1 MKTNDVL
8 TSNRSILSLIF
19 LLFFQ
24 SALIFG
30 QSIKLIDAGGPVPEV
45 YVRVQQVGGEVV
57 LEGLTD
63 NNGLFNAGMK
73 FSAGDR
79 VELMIRHLSYASLDT
94 TLSLTDGLTTIPIGT
109 ANYDLGAVTFVSGRI
124 NKQRSVTLNQRD
136 FLRLA
141 SSFDDPSRV
150 VVKAP
155 GFTGTNDQNNSLSF
169 RGMPSH
175 YYKWQI
181 GKLDIVNPNHLANAG
196 TLQDLASVNGG
207 GVNMVSGQ
215 LINKYQYHLPG
226 TTHAQSGN
234 QLAGVSQ
241 MELTDSIPSFVQA
254 SLLGLEAGLGIN
266 KNGHHFWANY
276 RYSFT
281 GLLADFGID
290 FGGESIKFQDVIANY
305 SYEKNGNHS
314 RVFGGWGNNSNLFTA
329 RDSITS
335 FKDLQNI
342 DYRGNTYFFGAEN
355 TMKLSKGKVLS
366 FGFANSNKTANRNSE
381 SLSIIDDQSD
391 FLLKQNMASAY
402 VDFEFFSNMN
412 LGFNYSGSN
421 FEMNYQRSG
430 EVTQNSNVQNKQIS
444 TSRLYYTIFCR
455 SKNGFELT
463 PMLAV
468 DMHTGVK
475 TVLKFNPRLQV
486 RKYFSTGYSV
496 SANLYNNSSVL
507 APPFDAQVV
516 SSFNLELN
524 AEKTLKAGQVGITGF
539 YHNFSNTANS
549 LDDIWSYNATIPIL
563 NTDGISRGITFYL
576 SDAISEGWWYDVN
589 ASLLTIK
596 NQDDLPALGDIR
608 KSMNAQFGRTFQLGK
623 RNLSIAA
630 AFTMRDGQLSYV
642 LDQNQLPVD
651 NNKQIASSPY
661 IRLDLRVNYKMKR
674 SMLSLDLQNVLNRVN
689 EGAYAYDPYLNQY
702 TFIQQLGLVPLVS
715 YRFFFHK

>member
-8 TSNRSILSLIF
+8 TSKRSILSLIF
-19 LLFFQ
+19 LLVIQF
-24 SALIFG
+24 SLLYG
-30 QSIKLIDAGGPVPEV
+30 QTIKVTDTNGPVAEV
-45 YVRVQQVGGEVV
+45 YLRIQLVDGDLV

-63 NNGLFNAGMK
+63 NNGLLDAGMK

-79 VELMIRHLSYASLDT
+79 VAVNLRHLSYTSRDT
-94 TLSLTDGLTTIPIGT
+94 ILTLEEEPIAIELGP

-181 GKLDIVNPNHLANAG
+181 GKLDVVNPNHLANAG

-266 KNGHHFWANY
+266 NNGHHFWTNY

-305 SYEKNGNHS
+305 SYEKNGSHI
-314 RVFGGWGNNSNLFTA
+314 RIFGGWGNNSNLFTA

-342 DYRGNTYFFGAEN
+342 DYRGNTYFLGAES

-366 FGFANSNKTANRNSE
+366 IGVANSDKEANRYSE
-381 SLSIIDDQSD
+381 ALSIIDDQSD
-391 FLLKQNMASAY
+391 FLLKQNMTSAY
-402 VDFEFFSNMN
+402 ADLEFFSNMN

-430 EVTQNSNVQNKQIS
+430 EVTQNSNVQNRQIS
-444 TSRLYYTIFCR
+444 TSRLYYTLFCR
-455 SKNGFELT
+455 PLHGFELI
-463 PMLAV
+463 PMLAI

-475 TVLKFNPRLQV
+475 TVFKYNPRLQV
-486 RKYFSTGYSV
+486 RKYFSSGYSV
-496 SANLYNNSSVL
+496 SANLYKNSSVL

-516 SSFNLELN
+516 SSLNFELS
-524 AEKTLKAGQVGITGF
+524 AEKTLKAGQVGVTGF

-549 LDDIWSYNATIPIL
+549 LDDIWSYNATIPVL
-563 NTDGISRGITFYL
+563 NTAGISQGFTFYW
-576 SDAISEGWWYDVN
+576 SDAIREGWWYDVN
-589 ASLLTIK
+589 ASILTIK
-596 NQDDLPALGDIR
+596 NQEDLPALGDIR
-608 KSMNAQFGRTFQLGK
+608 KSMNLQFGRTFQVGK
-623 RNLSIAA
+623 NNLSLAA

-642 LDQNQLPVD
+642 LDQNQMPVD
-651 NNKQIASSPY
+651 NNMQIASSPY
-661 IRLDLRVNYKMKR
+661 VRLDLRVNYKMKR

-689 EGAYAYDPYLNQY
+689 EGAYAYDPFLNQY
-702 TFIQQLGLVPLVS
+702 TYIQQLGLVPLVS
-715 YRFFFHK
+715 YRFFFQR

>member
-8 TSNRSILSLIF
+8 TSKRSILSLIF
-19 LLFFQ
+19 LLVIQF
-24 SALIFG
+24 SLLYG
-30 QSIKLIDAGGPVPEV
+30 QTIKVTDTNGPIAEV
-45 YVRVQQVGGEVV
+45 YLRIQLVNGDLI

-63 NNGLFNAGMK
+63 NNGLLDAGMK
-73 FSAGDR
+73 FSPGDW
-79 VELMIRHLSYASLDT
+79 VAISMRHLSYTSVDT
-94 TLSLTDGLTTIPIGT
+94 TISIPDGSTTLGMGA

-215 LINKYQYHLPG
+215 LINRYQYHLPG

-234 QLAGVSQ
+234 QLAGVSE
-241 MELTDSIPSFVQA
+241 MELADSIPSFVQA

-290 FGGESIKFQDVIANY
+290 FGGESIKFQDIIANY
-305 SYEKNGNHS
+305 SYENNGNHS
-314 RVFGGWGNNSNLFTA
+314 RIFGGWGNNSNLFIA

-342 DYRGNTYFFGAEN
+342 DYRGNTYFFGAEGKR
-355 TMKLSKGKVLS
+355 KLRNGKMLS
-366 FGFANSNKTANRNSE
+366 FGAANSDKEANRNSE
-381 SLSIIDDQSD
+381 SLSLIDDQSN
-391 FLLKQNMASAY
+391 FLLRQNMTSAY
-402 VDFEFFSNMN
+402 LDFDFHPNMSVG
-412 LGFNYSGSN
+412 LNYSGSN
-421 FEMNYQRSG
+421 FDMNYQRSG
-430 EVTQNSNVQNKQIS
+430 EVTQSSNIQNTQIS
-444 TSRLYYTIFCR
+444 TSRLYYTLLCR
-455 SKNGFELT
+455 LQNGFELNS
-463 PMLAV
+463 MLAL
-468 DMHTGVK
+468 DLHSGTQ
-475 TVLKFNPRLQV
+475 TALKLNPKVQI
-486 RKYFSTGYSV
+486 RKYFSSGYSV
-496 SANLYNNSSVL
+496 SAHAYQNSSVL
-507 APPFDAQVV
+507 APPFDARVV
-516 SSFNLELN
+516 SSFNVELN
-524 AEKTLKAGQVGITGF
+524 AEKTLKAGQLGVTAF
-539 YHNFSNTANS
+539 YHKFSNTANS
-549 LDDIWSYNATIPIL
+549 LDDIWSYNAALPIL
-563 NTDGISRGITFYL
+563 NTGGNSRGLTFYW
-576 SDAISEGWWYDVN
+576 SDAIRESWWYDVN
-589 ASLLTIK
+589 ASFLTIK
-596 NQDDLPALGDIR
+596 NQDNLPALGDIR
-608 KSMNAQFGRTFQLGK
+608 KSMNAQFGRTFNVGK
-623 RNLSIAA
+623 NNLSVAA

-651 NNKQIASSPY
+651 NNLQIASNPY
-661 IRLDLRVNYKMKR
+661 VRFDLRVNYKMKR

-702 TFIQQLGLVPLVS
+702 TFIQQLGLVPLIS